1 LSAFSHVRRASAAIV
16 TACLVLG
23 GTTAVAAASPPPPTE
38 ASGAGLYVVS
48 LTQPPRVDDRGG
60 AARLRRAQDTLLSEI
75 GRPTVLYRYTAAL
88 NGFAA
93 ELTRE
98 QVKQLR
104 SHPDVALVERS
115 TTHRLASV
123 DSPRFLGVEEA
134 WASAGGP
141 DRAGRGTVVG
151 VIDSGV
157 WPENP
162 SFAALAGV
170 RSRGPAGFRGA
181 CTPAEQWDEADC
193 NSKVVSARY
202 FVKGFG
208 KENLAASEYLSPRDG
223 SGHGSHA
230 AAIAAGNDRVRV
242 RVEGQDFGHASGMA
256 PGARIAAY
264 KACWAAP
271 DPSADGCTV
280 ADAVAAIDRAVADG
294 VDVISYAISGP
305 EGVDSDSVELAFLNA
320 TAAGVFVAASAGNGG
335 PEEGSV
341 AHASPW
347 VTTVGA
353 STHHTFQGSVVLGGQ
368 EVHVGAMVSD
378 QAVPRTGIV
387 LAEDA
392 ATPGSKADDAR
403 LCRPG
408 ALDAAA
414 VQDKIV
420 VCDRGTI
427 ARVEKSVAVARA
439 GGAGMVLANVRPDS
453 VDSDFH
459 AVPTVHLD
467 AAAAEQVKSYL
478 STAERPTASI
488 DPTASDDTQAP
499 RVAHFSARGPVPRDG
514 GSLLKPDL
522 TAPGVGVLSAVAPAS
537 GSGRLWDQLSGTS
550 MSTAH
555 VAGIAALVMAE
566 HPRWTPAM
574 VKSALSTTAD
584 ELEGINGPLAA
595 GAGQVDAA
603 EVLDPGLVL
612 DAPPRSFR
620 AWLAGRAET
629 RNLNLPSIA
638 VGDLTGRTR
647 VVRQVTNVTRRAGSF
662 SASVSG
668 LDGIGATVR
677 PQTLRLGPGETG
689 RFVVVLDRQG
699 AQVEATAR
707 GAVVWSG
714 LGRAARIPVVVTPRA
729 ISAPEEATAS
739 GASGSV
745 SFEVAPG
752 TSSPLGLTVS
762 GLAEARPIGLTLE
775 PGDFRPTRPDED
787 ADTARFPIE
796 VPAGTEVLRVALDGR
811 DSDDLDLHLYRDG
824 DLVAQ
829 ATGSGADEMLT
840 EVDPEPG
847 QYVLYVSSV
856 VASNRSTTTAQ
867 LYTWVVD
874 TGDAG
879 NLSAPGTLPVVEGEP
894 FPVELSW
901 ERLDPTSRWFGTVRY
916 GSSDE
921 RTFVTI
927 N

>member
-1 LSAFSHVRRASAAIV
+1 MTAFSHVRRASAAIV
-16 TACLVLG
+16 TACLVIG
-23 GTTAVAAASPPPPTE
+23 GTTAVAAAAPPPTE

-48 LTQPPRVDDRGG
+48 LTQPPSADDPAR
-60 AARLRRAQDTLLSEI
+60 AARLRSAQDRLLSEI
-75 GRPTVLYRYTAAL
+75 GRPAVLYRYTAAL

-98 QVKQLR
+98 QVKRLR

-123 DSPRFLGVEEA
+123 DSPRVLGAQRA
-134 WASAGGP
+134 WAAVGGP

-151 VIDSGV
+151 VIDSGI

-162 SFAALAGV
+162 SFAALADV
-170 RSRGPAGFRGA
+170 SRRGPAGFSGA
-181 CTPAEQWDEADC
+181 CAPGEQWDEADC

-230 AAIAAGNDRVRV
+230 AAVAAGNDRVRV

-264 KACWAAP
+264 KACWTAP

-280 ADAVAAIDRAVADG
+280 ADAVAAIDQAVADG
-294 VDVISYAISGP
+294 VDVISYAVTGP
-305 EGVDSDSVELAFLNA
+305 AGVDSDSVELAFLNA

-335 PEEGSV
+335 PRAGSV

-353 STHHTFQGSVVLGGQ
+353 STHHTFRGSVVLGG
-368 EVHVGAMVSD
+368 EDVHVGAMVSD
-378 QAVPRTGIV
+378 EAVPRTGIV

-392 ATPGSKADDAR
+392 ATASSTPEDAR

-408 ALDAAA
+408 ALDAAV

-420 VCDRGTI
+420 VCDRGTV

-439 GGAGMVLANVRPDS
+439 GGAGMVLANVRPGS

-467 AAAAEQVKSYL
+467 AESAERVRRYV
-478 STAERPTASI
+478 STAERPIASI
-488 DPTASDDTQAP
+488 DPTGSDDTTAP
-499 RVAHFSARGPVPRDG
+499 RVAHFSSRGPVARDG
-514 GSLLKPDL
+514 GSLLKPDV

-550 MSTAH
+550 ISTAH

-574 VKSALSTTAD
+574 VKSAMSTTAD
-584 ELEGINGPLAA
+584 ELEGANGPLAA
-595 GAGQVDAA
+595 GAGRVDAG

-612 DAPPRSFR
+612 DAPTRTFR
-620 AWLAGRAET
+620 AWLAGRAAT

-647 VVRQVTNVTRRAGSF
+647 VVREVTNVTRREGIF
-662 SASVSG
+662 SASVQG
-668 LDGIGATVR
+668 LAGIGVTVR
-677 PQTLRLGPGETG
+677 PQTLQLAPGESG
-689 RFVVVLDRQG
+689 RFTVVVDREG
-699 AQVEATAR
+699 AQVETPTS
-707 GAVVWSG
+707 GAVVWTG
-714 LGRAARIPVVVTPRA
+714 LGREARMPVVVTPRTV
-729 ISAPEEATAS
+729 SAPEEATAS

-745 SFEVAPG
+745 SFEAVPG
-752 TSSPLGLTVS
+752 TSTLLDLRVS
-762 GLAEARPIGLTLE
+762 GLVEAKPIGLTLE
-775 PGDFRPTRPDED
+775 PGEFRPTRPA
-787 ADTARFPIE
+787 ADSGTAHFPLE
-796 VPAGTEVLRVALDGR
+796 VPADTEVLRLALDGR

-829 ATGSGADEMLT
+829 ATGSGADEILT

-847 QYVLYVSSV
+847 RYDLYVSSV

-867 LYTWVVD
+867 LYTWVLPSRD
-874 TGDAG
+874 SR
-879 NLSAPGTLPVVEGEP
+879 NLSAPRNLPVVEGRP

-901 ERLDPTSRWFGTVRY
+901 RDLDPTSRWFGTVRY

-921 RTFVTI
+921 RTFVTV